1 MKKFMDSDGVTYTL
15 HQITLLNEKDP
26 LFDTEDIQDL
36 NLIGVGDA
44 VNIMDGWMQR
54 IRWFQHVKDRLKH

>member
-26 LFDTEDIQDL
+26 ILDTEDIQDL
-36 NLIGVGDA
+36 NLIVVGDA

-54 IRWFQHVKDRLKH
+54 IR

>member
-1 MKKFMDSDGVTYTL
+1 MKIFMDSDGVIYTI
-15 HQITLLNEKDP
+15 HQITLLDEKDP

-44 VNIMDGWMQR
+44 VNIMNGWMLR
-54 IRWFQHVKDRLKH
+54 IR